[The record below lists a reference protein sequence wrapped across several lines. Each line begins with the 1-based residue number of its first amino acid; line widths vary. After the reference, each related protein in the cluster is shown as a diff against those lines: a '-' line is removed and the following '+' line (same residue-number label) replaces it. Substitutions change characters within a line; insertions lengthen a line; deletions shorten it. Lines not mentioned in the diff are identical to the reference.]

1 MDILHHSAIG
11 IIGLTLGVSI
21 DQDMAG
27 IFFLIGSVIPD
38 LDAFLVLLS
47 RSFYLKNHQGFS
59 HSLLLIPLYSL
70 AIVGI
75 LSFWIVFDWLNL
87 LALILGWLIH
97 IGLDYSNTYG
107 ITLFYPLSKKRFS
120 LDAIFFVDTF
130 LLTLTASM
138 LYFAYD
144 IWFYLTTFLFYL
156 LLKKWMQTRVKI
168 SLQAQFVI
176 PSALN
181 PFDFYIYENRE
192 KIVTYNYNILFN
204 VKRNLKEYEKL
215 DAVWIHLSQKSLLF
229 RDMASITKALHITSV
244 TQDKDEN
251 ITIKA
256 KDLALRNFGGK
267 FATTTLT
274 FNKNKELISEYSNI

>member
-11 IIGLTLGVSI
+11 VIGLTLAVSA
-21 DQDMAG
+21 DQNMLG
-27 IFFLIGSVIPD
+27 IFFMIGSVIPD
-38 LDAFLVLLS
+38 LDAFLVLVS

-59 HSLLLIPLYSL
+59 HSLLLIPLYAV

-75 LSFWIVFDWLNL
+75 LSFWITFDWFNV
-87 LALILGWLIH
+87 LALILGWVIH

-130 LLTLTASM
+130 LLLLTASM
-138 LYFAYD
+138 LYFSYSVW
-144 IWFYLTTFLFYL
+144 IYLIVYL
-156 LLKKWMQTRVKI
+156 LYIIVKKWMQK
-168 SLQAQFVI
+168 SLKSSLKAQFII

-181 PFDFYIYENRE
+181 PFDFYVYENRE
-192 KIVTYNYNILFN
+192 KIVTYNYNLLSKT
-204 VKRNLKEYEKL
+204 KRNIKEYEKL
-215 DAVWIHLSQKSLLF
+215 DILWSELSQKSLLF
-229 RDMASITKALHITSV
+229 RDISSITKALHITKV
-244 TQDKDEN
+244 TEDIEQN
-251 ITIKA
+251 ITIEA

-267 FATTTLT
+267 FATTKLI